1 MVTAFCV
8 YLCIH
13 ALVYVLWGRKS
24 AYFTAESH
32 IFLFHALPGVVVTA
46 IAGSAW
52 LLAPSQD
59 SFAAFV
65 FVVSLQG
72 IYSISF
78 LELWSLAQGGY
89 SISILGEIARAQA
102 NGVTPDLDAL
112 GSIGMDK
119 QRGRLDGLARL
130 GLLSL
135 SGDGRHGLTRRGR
148 LVASAIAAIRR
159 TANLRDM
166 G

>member
-1 MVTAFCV
+1 MVIAFCV
-8 YLCIH
+8 YLCVH
-13 ALVYVLWGRKS
+13 ALVYVLWVRKA
-24 AYFTAESH
+24 AYFSAESH
-32 IFLFHALPGVVVTA
+32 IFLFHALPAAAVTA
-46 IAGSAW
+46 IAGGAW
-52 LLAPSQD
+52 LFAPSQD
-59 SFAAFV
+59 SFAVLV

-89 SISILGEIARAQA
+89 SISILAEIARAEA
-102 NGVTPDLDAL
+102 AGAAADLDAL

-130 GLLSL
+130 GLLS
-135 SGDGRHGLTRRGR
+135 SSSNGVHVLTTRGR
-148 LVASAIAAIRR
+148 LVASAIAAIRG
-159 TANLRDM
+159 TANLQDM